1 MNNVN
6 TLDNLLQIE
15 TRAVA
20 IVKDAQAEAE
30 RRMQESEMK
39 KHAVYEECFK
49 VKVQKLETS
58 LREEKEKIK
67 IRYANELEQY
77 CKEIS
82 VIDVNVE
89 RFSALLNNYLALKT
103 GNS

>member
-6 TLDNLLQIE
+6 TLDSLLQIE

-20 IVKDAQAEAE
+20 LVKDAQAEAE
-30 RRMQESEMK
+30 RRMQESETK
-39 KHAVYEECFK
+39 NHAAYEECFK
-49 VKVQKLETS
+49 VKVQEFETS
-58 LREEKEKIK
+58 LREKKEKIK

-82 VIDVNVE
+82 VIDVNVG
-89 RFSALLNNYLALKT
+89 RFSALLNDYLAVKT
-103 GNS
+103 GNN